1 MPHVEEYGF
10 YFGILAVCK
19 EIEEGVRGQNIF
31 LRCWID
37 MTEIQNLGDKEII
50 IFLKIFFDVIWML

>member
-1 MPHVEEYGF
+1 M
-10 YFGILAVCK
+10 CK

-37 MTEIQNLGDKEII
+37 MTESQNLGDKEFI